1 VLSETVQ
8 AVVPCRMDYLDG
20 VVALLESICRG
31 TDETVRIQI
40 VTAFN
45 EAFSNVVRHSQLT
58 EQDAIEVCARR
69 QGEQISVQILDRG
82 VIYGDVFEASKQS
95 GDVMALQEGGM
106 GLFIIHQYMHEV
118 TYERGERNK
127 LSMVRYLDREL
138 EVQ

>member
-1 VLSETVQ
+1 MLSETVQ

-31 TDETVRIQI
+31 TDETVQIQI

-58 EQDAIEVCARR
+58 DQDAIEVCARR
-69 QGEQISVQILDRG
+69 QGDQSRSRFWTGGHLWRRLRSEQAERRRV
-82 VIYGDVFEASKQS
+82 
-95 GDVMALQEGGM
+95 ALQESGM